1 MMLELS
7 NTIKKGIYD
16 HGIVTK
22 NGKRIFAYEV
32 SGYGDYRL
40 MDDANLPS
48 LLSLPYMEF
57 ISVDDP
63 LYS

>member
-1 MMLELS
+1 MLTLS
-7 NTIKKGIYD
+7 SSIRNGIYE

-22 NGKRIFAYEV
+22 NGKQIFAYEV

-48 LLSLPYMEF
+48 LLSLPYMKF
-57 ISVDDP
+57 IAADDP
-63 LYS
+63 LYK